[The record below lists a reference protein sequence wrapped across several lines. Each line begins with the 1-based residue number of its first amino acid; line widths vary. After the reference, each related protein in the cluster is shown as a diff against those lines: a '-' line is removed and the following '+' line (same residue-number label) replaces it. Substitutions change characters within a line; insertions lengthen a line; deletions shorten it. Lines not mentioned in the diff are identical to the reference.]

1 VKWGKADTRARV
13 RLFDDGTFA
22 PRVAGGVRQ
31 DVVDFMVAVIKRH
44 LDHLH
49 GDGVAKL
56 ESNIDRGGRT
66 ARHGA

>member
-1 VKWGKADTRARV
+1 
-13 RLFDDGTFA
+13 
-22 PRVAGGVRQ
+22 
-31 DVVDFMVAVIKRH
+31 VVDFMVAVIKRH